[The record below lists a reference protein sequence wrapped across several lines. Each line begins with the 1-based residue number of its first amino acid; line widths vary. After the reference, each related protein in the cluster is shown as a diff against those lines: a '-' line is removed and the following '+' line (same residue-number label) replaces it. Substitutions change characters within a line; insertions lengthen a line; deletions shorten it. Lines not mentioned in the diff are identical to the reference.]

1 MLSSS
6 RILERESPG
15 GCWLFVSWVFSIV
28 ACVWY
33 MGVGFE
39 ERAGWKGFATTRM
52 QRCKILHT
60 PSRCCRSQIRLLGTV
75 HIRSTTHTLNAP
87 GVGFHSCARQ
97 GTAVQTL
104 CGLTRLDAHKYI
116 RSKTYTHRDPLYCN
130 VNLFTYPNP

>member
-1 MLSSS
+1 MEGVCDNEDAALQNLTYAQQMLPITNPTS
-6 RILERESPG
+6 RNSPHP
-15 GCWLFVSWVFSIV
+15 IN
-28 ACVWY
+28 
-33 MGVGFE
+33 
-39 ERAGWKGFATTRM
+39 
-52 QRCKILHT
+52 HN
-60 PSRCCRSQIRLLGTV
+60 TV
-75 HIRSTTHTLNAP
+75 NAP